1 MDDSKCDCHLHFQQ
15 VCDICQGITGDEV
28 DNILEMPNVKNNLFE
43 LPNTREG
50 LTQLIENT
58 VGKQFLVGFVD
69 ADGNMRYTIGDDL
82 TTADLLMLLEHIKMT
97 FVYGID

>member
-1 MDDSKCDCHLHFQQ
+1 MDDSKCD
-15 VCDICQGITGDEV
+15 VCQGDLGGEV
-28 DNILEMPNVKNNLFE
+28 DLCTCEKSELTEEPSNVLKMPNI
-43 LPNTREG
+43 REG

-69 ADGNMRYTIGDDL
+69 TDGTMRYTIGDDL